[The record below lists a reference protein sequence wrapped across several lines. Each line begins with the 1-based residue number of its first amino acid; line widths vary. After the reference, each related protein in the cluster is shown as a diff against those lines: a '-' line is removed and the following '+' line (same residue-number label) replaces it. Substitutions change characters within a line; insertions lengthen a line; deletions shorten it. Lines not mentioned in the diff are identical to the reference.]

1 MSDLTD
7 LRSLYSIFPENITVE
22 DIRILENFRH
32 NLSHMFE
39 HYTVSNGIIA
49 LLIFLYGSIS
59 LVAIVGNALVMFV
72 VIYKRNMQTI
82 TNVFIANL
90 ALADVAIGIF
100 TIPFQFHAALLQRWE
115 FAEFMC
121 KVAPFVKN
129 LSVNVS
135 ILTLTVIAF
144 DRYIA
149 VMSPLRAGIRK
160 QVAILVLSVIWLVS
174 MIFSLP
180 EAIYYETKH
189 VFDTQI
195 WSKKLECSAEWPS
208 ETFVQLYFTLLV
220 ILQYIVPLI
229 VISFS
234 YIRVAHRIWKSKPP
248 GHEMETRDHLR
259 SIHKKK
265 VSSIY
270 W

>member
-1 MSDLTD
+1 M
-7 LRSLYSIFPENITVE
+7 
-22 DIRILENFRH
+22 LEHFRR
-32 NLSHMFE
+32 NLSHLFE
-39 HYTVSNGIIA
+39 QFPVSNEILA
-49 LLIFLYGSIS
+49 LLIFLYGTIS
-59 LVAIVGNALVMFV
+59 LFAIIGNVLVMFV
-72 VIYKRNMQTI
+72 VIYKRNMHTI

-100 TIPFQFHAALLQRWE
+100 TIPFQFHAALLQRWV

-144 DRYIA
+144 DRYVA

-160 QVAILVLSVIWLVS
+160 QVAIIVLCFIWLISIICSV
-174 MIFSLP
+174 P
-180 EAIYYETKH
+180 EAVYYDTRY
-189 VFDTQI
+189 VFDPEI
-195 WSKKLECSAEWPS
+195 WSKKLTCTPEWPS
-208 ETFVQLYFTLLV
+208 EIFVQCYFSFLI

-229 VISFS
+229 VISVS
-234 YIRVAHRIWKSKPP
+234 YIRVSHRIWKSKPP
-248 GHEMETRDHLR
+248 GHEIEDRDQIR

-265 VSSIY
+265 VSIKY
-270 W
+270 FI